1 MRSRTLGRSGLVVSE
16 IGLDLHPLL
25 DRPDDEVVDL
35 VLRARDLDI
44 GFFATAWSDGH
55 PSEPGRGERLL
66 GKAVRSFRDQVVLAT
81 RVGYEPPPPVPAR
94 TPGTLVQNWAVPA
107 IRRAIDE
114 ALFRLGEP
122 LDLLQL
128 ADPGPDALESDE
140 LAGLL
145 DDQVDKGNVR
155 AWGVAFGP
163 VPPGAPRPREH
174 HGDLGQIALT
184 ERGVASVQLTYNL
197 LRQDPGRELIA
208 AAGTAGAGIIARQ
221 ADAPGLL
228 ADPYTFLTRDRGQT
242 LRQAALRFALQ
253 DPAVATALPAV
264 TDAAGLAEAAGAA
277 DLPALT
283 QDDLDQI
290 AELREDAAR
299 SERRNA

>member
-1 MRSRTLGRSGLVVSE
+1 
-16 IGLDLHPLL
+16 
-25 DRPDDEVVDL
+25 
-35 VLRARDLDI
+35 
-44 GFFATAWSDGH
+44 
-55 PSEPGRGERLL
+55 
-66 GKAVRSFRDQVVLAT
+66 
-81 RVGYEPPPPVPAR
+81 
-94 TPGTLVQNWAVPA
+94 
-107 IRRAIDE
+107 
-114 ALFRLGEP
+114 
-122 LDLLQL
+122 
-128 ADPGPDALESDE
+128 
-140 LAGLL
+140 
-145 DDQVDKGNVR
+145 VR

-163 VPPGAPRPREH
+163 VPPGAPRPHEH
-174 HGDLGQIALT
+174 PGDLGQIALT